1 MKRKIKFLGYLAI
14 VMVFSFLICSIFN
27 SYYIRYDNKTPK
39 NEMITRVYDEKN
51 FSSIMKSVDSRA
63 NKIKINQLN
72 IKPQCIRKTDC
83 GGYAIYNLKTSK
95 ELYIFFNEEKRII
108 AYTTVNKFASSDE
121 IIQYK
126 NGKASDVLGLGSG
139 VSITTSGTA
148 DELLIYFLCDGKVAY
163 VRFND
168 IIFDGNEKIDEIM
181 ISSNDE
187 YLEEYE
193 ALNWQPY
200 ILPMD
205 RY

>member
-1 MKRKIKFLGYLAI
+1 MKKHIKLFYCI
-14 VMVFSFLICSIFN
+14 VTILIIAFFFVLFINNN
-27 SYYIRYDNKTPK
+27 SIRYDNKTPK

-121 IIQYK
+121 IMQYK
-126 NGKASDVLGLGSG
+126 NGNASDVLGLGSG

-148 DELLIYFLCDGKVAY
+148 NELLIYFLCDGKVGY

-187 YLEEYE
+187 YLEAYE
-193 ALNWQPY
+193 VLNWQPY